1 MNNKAFLPMPDD
13 NGFFGE
19 YGGQFLPPQLKAV
32 MDEINNAYE
41 EVRNSDAFKN
51 ELAELMTHFV
61 GAPAPFIMLKI

>member
-1 MNNKAFLPMPDD
+1 MGFLANTVDS
-13 NGFFGE
+13 F
-19 YGGQFLPPQLKAV
+19 YPPQLKAV

-61 GAPAPFIMLKI
+61 GRPSPIYHAKNLSKKCGGAQIYL